1 MKRLKRGKLI
11 VIDGLDGAGKATQA
25 ALLLARLRRAGY
37 KTGLLDFPQYG
48 KTFFGDMVGLY
59 LNGAYGQAT
68 AVNPYLAS
76 LLYAFDRWQAKPKIE
91 RWLREG
97 RVIVANRYT
106 TSNAIHQT
114 AKMADRGSRLAFLRW
129 LNELEHRV
137 LGVPKPDLV
146 LFLKVP
152 GTIGRK
158 LVKLKGHRNYVGAG
172 QDQHERSRKHQA
184 DAEANANELAR
195 KLKWTTVSCLT
206 RGKIDERGVIAE
218 RVWAALHEKGIL

>member
-25 ALLLARLRRAGY
+25 ELLLSRLRRAGY

-48 KTFFGDMVGLY
+48 ETFFGDMVGLY

-68 AVNPYLAS
+68 TVNPYLAS

-97 RVIVANRYT
+97 RIIVANRYT
-106 TSNAIHQT
+106 TSSAIHQT
-114 AKMADRGSRLAFLRW
+114 AKMSNRVARISFLRW
-129 LNELEHRV
+129 LNELEHAV

-146 LFLKVP
+146 LFLNVP
-152 GTIGRK
+152 GSIGRK
-158 LVKLKGHRNYVGAG
+158 LVKKKGLRGYVGTG

-184 DAEANANELAR
+184 DAEANAKELAR
-195 KLKWTTVSCLT
+195 KLKWTVVPCVTK
-206 RGKIDERGVIAE
+206 GAIDDRSVIAE
-218 RVWAALHEKGIL
+218 RVWKIVDNHIH